1 LDFAAPHPA
10 VGPYTAFPNLYA
22 GFKESY
28 FYKKKGRKKK
38 KKEIKKGEK
47 KRKRR
52 K

>member
-28 FYKKKGRKKK
+28 FYKKKRKKK
-38 KKEIKKGEK
+38 EKEGNK
-47 KRKRR
+47 KR
-52 K
+52 